1 MTASPTADP
10 QAVDA
15 KDAVI
20 VTNDLRHSYG
30 EGDLRTEILHGL
42 NFEVKAG
49 EVTLLVGPSGS
60 GKSTLLTLIG
70 ALRSVEEGS
79 LKVLGKELKGSEEWE
94 RVAIRRRIGFIFQSH
109 NLVSS
114 LTVLQNVAL
123 LLQLSEP
130 NPRRRHARACNLLE
144 AVGLSHRLHHFPDEL
159 SGGQRQRVAIARA
172 LAPEPEL
179 VLADEPTASL
189 DSQSGQDV
197 VELLG
202 DLCRRRGS
210 AVLLVTHDLRLLKDA
225 DRIWRIED
233 GRVNPWQP
241 DAAEMASAAHH

>member
-1 MTASPTADP
+1 MHMPAHTTPG
-10 QAVDA
+10 
-15 KDAVI
+15 DAVI
-20 VTNDLRHSYG
+20 VSRDLRHSYG
-30 EGDLRTEILHGL
+30 EGELRSQILHGL
-42 NFEVKAG
+42 NFQVQAG

-79 LKVLGKELKGSEEWE
+79 LTVLGRELQGADEAQ

-109 NLVSS
+109 NLVAS
-114 LTVLQNVAL
+114 LTVLQNVQL

-130 NPRRRHARACNLLE
+130 DPRRRRERACNLLE
-144 AVGLSHRLHHFPDEL
+144 AVGLSHRLHHYPEEL

-233 GRVNPWQP
+233 GRVHPWQP
-241 DAAEMASAAHH
+241 DVAEH

>member
-1 MTASPTADP
+1 
-10 QAVDA
+10 
-15 KDAVI
+15 
-20 VTNDLRHSYG
+20 
-30 EGDLRTEILHGL
+30 LRTEILHGL
-42 NFEVKAG
+42 NLQVEAG

-79 LKVLGKELKGSEEWE
+79 LKVLGEELSGSSEQQ

-114 LTVLQNVAL
+114 LTVLQNVQL
-123 LLQLSEP
+123 LLQLKEP
-130 NPRRRHARACNLLE
+130 NPSLRIERASSLLE
-144 AVGLSHRLHHFPDEL
+144 AVGLSHRLNHYPDEL

-233 GRVNPWQP
+233 GLVNRWQP
-241 DAAEMASAAHH
+241 DAASLAGGH

>member
-1 MTASPTADP
+1 MTASQLQP
-10 QAVDA
+10 
-15 KDAVI
+15 VI
-20 VTNDLRHSYG
+20 VSRELRHHYG
-30 EGDLRTEILHGL
+30 EGELRSEILHGL
-42 NFEVKAG
+42 NFEVHAG

-60 GKSTLLTLIG
+60 GKSTLLTLVG

-79 LKVLGKELKGSEEWE
+79 LQVLGQELKGAGERQ

-114 LTVLQNVAL
+114 LTVLQNVQL

-130 NPRRRHARACNLLE
+130 NPQRREARACDLLE
-144 AVGLSHRLHHFPDEL
+144 AVGLSHRLHHYPEEL

-172 LAPEPEL
+172 LAPQPEL
-179 VLADEPTASL
+179 ILADEPTASL

-202 DLCRRRGS
+202 ELCRNRGS
-210 AVLLVTHDLRLLKDA
+210 AVLLVTHDLRLLKEA
-225 DRIWRIED
+225 DRIWQIED
-233 GRVNPWQP
+233 GKVEPWQQTP
-241 DAAEMASAAHH
+241 

>member
-1 MTASPTADP
+1 MPVQPAPSADAPSAS
-10 QAVDA
+10 
-15 KDAVI
+15 VI
-20 VTNDLRHSYG
+20 VTNELRHSYG
-30 EGDLRTEILHGL
+30 EGELRTQILHGL

-79 LKVLGKELKGSEEWE
+79 LQVLGQELKGSGE
-94 RVAIRRRIGFIFQSH
+94 RARVEIRRRIGFIFQSH

-114 LTVLQNVAL
+114 LTVLQNVQL
-123 LLQLSEP
+123 LLQLNEP
-130 NPRRRHARACNLLE
+130 DPGRRVDRASSLLE
-144 AVGLSHRLHHFPDEL
+144 AVGLGHRLHHYPDEL

-189 DSQSGQDV
+189 DSQSGKDV

-241 DAAEMASAAHH
+241 DASELTTAAHH

>member
-1 MTASPTADP
+1 MNRDTSYNKQTEP
-10 QAVDA
+10 
-15 KDAVI
+15 VI
-20 VTNDLRHSYG
+20 VTKDLRHSYG
-30 EGDLRTEILHGL
+30 EGELRTEILHGL
-42 NFEVKAG
+42 DFEVSAG

-60 GKSTLLTLIG
+60 GKSTLLTLVG

-79 LKVLGKELKGSEEWE
+79 LKVLGKELNGSREEE
-94 RVAIRRRIGFIFQSH
+94 RVDIRRRIGFIFQSH
-109 NLVSS
+109 NLVAS
-114 LTVLQNVAL
+114 LTVLQNVQL
-123 LLQLSEP
+123 LLQLNEQ
-130 NPRRRHARACNLLE
+130 NPQARVERACNLLE
-144 AVGLSHRLHHFPDEL
+144 AVGLSHRLNHYPDEL

-210 AVLLVTHDLRLLKDA
+210 AVFLVTHDLRLLKDA
-225 DRIWRIED
+225 DRILEIED
-233 GRVNPWQP
+233 GRVNPWRPEPAQQTP
-241 DAAEMASAAHH
+241 ITH

>member
-1 MTASPTADP
+1 
-10 QAVDA
+10 
-15 KDAVI
+15 
-20 VTNDLRHSYG
+20 
-30 EGDLRTEILHGL
+30 LRTEILHGL
-42 NFEVKAG
+42 NLQVEAG

-79 LKVLGKELKGSEEWE
+79 LKVLGEELRGADEQK
-94 RVAIRRRIGFIFQSH
+94 RVEIRRRIGFIFQSH

-114 LTVLQNVAL
+114 LTVLQNVQL
-123 LLQLSEP
+123 LLQLKEP
-130 NPRRRHARACNLLE
+130 NISRRIERASALLD
-144 AVGLSHRLHHFPDEL
+144 AVGLSHRLHHYPEEL

-233 GRVNPWQP
+233 GQVHRWQP
-241 DAAEMASAAHH
+241 DAASPAGAH

>member
-1 MTASPTADP
+1 MTASQLQP
-10 QAVDA
+10 
-15 KDAVI
+15 VI
-20 VTNDLRHSYG
+20 VSRELRHHYG
-30 EGDLRTEILHGL
+30 EGELRSEILHGL
-42 NFEVKAG
+42 NFEVHAG

-60 GKSTLLTLIG
+60 GKSTLLTLVG

-79 LKVLGKELKGSEEWE
+79 LQVLGQELKGASERQ

-114 LTVLQNVAL
+114 LTVLQNVQL

-130 NPRRRHARACNLLE
+130 NPQLREARACDLLE
-144 AVGLSHRLHHFPDEL
+144 AVGLSHRLNHYPEEL

-172 LAPEPEL
+172 LAPQPEL
-179 VLADEPTASL
+179 ILADEPTASL

-202 DLCRRRGS
+202 ELCRSRGS
-210 AVLLVTHDLRLLKDA
+210 AVLLVTHDLRLLKEA
-225 DRIWRIED
+225 DRIWQIED
-233 GRVNPWQP
+233 GKVEPWQQTP
-241 DAAEMASAAHH
+241 

>member
-1 MTASPTADP
+1 MPGSAATSTAAS
-10 QAVDA
+10 
-15 KDAVI
+15 VI
-20 VTNDLRHSYG
+20 VTKDLRHSYG
-30 EGDLRTEILHGL
+30 EGELRTQILHGL
-42 NFEVKAG
+42 NLDVKAG

-79 LKVLGKELKGSEEWE
+79 LQVLGQELNGSDEWD
-94 RVAIRRRIGFIFQSH
+94 RVTIRRRIGFIFQSH

-114 LTVLQNVAL
+114 LTVLQNVQL
-123 LLQLSEP
+123 LLQLCEP
-130 NPRRRHARACNLLE
+130 DLRRRRERACDLLA
-144 AVGLSHRLHHFPDEL
+144 AVGLSHRLHHYPDEL

-241 DAAEMASAAHH
+241 EASELSSVQH

>member
-1 MTASPTADP
+1 MTASQLQP
-10 QAVDA
+10 
-15 KDAVI
+15 VI
-20 VTNDLRHSYG
+20 VSRELRHHYG
-30 EGDLRTEILHGL
+30 EGELRSEILHGL
-42 NFEVKAG
+42 NFEVHAG

-60 GKSTLLTLIG
+60 GKSTLLTLVG

-79 LKVLGKELKGSEEWE
+79 LQVLGQELKGAGERQ

-114 LTVLQNVAL
+114 LTVLQNVQL

-130 NPRRRHARACNLLE
+130 NPQRREARACDLLE
-144 AVGLSHRLHHFPDEL
+144 AVGLSHRLHHYPEEL

-172 LAPEPEL
+172 LAPQPEL
-179 VLADEPTASL
+179 ILADEPTASL

-202 DLCRRRGS
+202 ELCRNRGS
-210 AVLLVTHDLRLLKDA
+210 AVLLVTHDLRLLKEA
-225 DRIWRIED
+225 DRIWQIED
-233 GRVNPWQP
+233 GKVEPWRQTP
-241 DAAEMASAAHH
+241 

>member
-1 MTASPTADP
+1 MTASQLQP
-10 QAVDA
+10 
-15 KDAVI
+15 VI
-20 VTNDLRHSYG
+20 VSRELRHHYG
-30 EGDLRTEILHGL
+30 EGELRSEILHGL
-42 NFEVKAG
+42 NFEVYAG

-60 GKSTLLTLIG
+60 GKSTLLTLVG

-79 LKVLGKELKGSEEWE
+79 LQVLGQELKGAGERQ

-114 LTVLQNVAL
+114 LTVLQNVQL

-130 NPRRRHARACNLLE
+130 NPERREARSKELLD
-144 AVGLSHRLHHFPDEL
+144 AVGLSHRLHHYPEEL

-172 LAPEPEL
+172 LAPQPEL
-179 VLADEPTASL
+179 ILADEPTASL

-202 DLCRRRGS
+202 ELCRSRGS
-210 AVLLVTHDLRLLKDA
+210 AVLLVTHDLRLLKEA
-225 DRIWRIED
+225 DRIWQIED
-233 GRVNPWQP
+233 GKVEPWQQTP
-241 DAAEMASAAHH
+241 

>member
-1 MTASPTADP
+1 MTKALIKSES
-10 QAVDA
+10 
-15 KDAVI
+15 
-20 VTNDLRHSYG
+20 LCHSYG
-30 EGDLRTEILHGL
+30 EGQLRSQILHNL
-42 NFEVKAG
+42 EFEVNAG

-60 GKSTLLTLIG
+60 GKSTLLTLVG

-79 LKVLGKELKGSEEWE
+79 LEVLGQQLNGASEKT
-94 RVAIRRRIGFIFQSH
+94 RMGIRRRIGFIFQSH

-114 LTVLQNVAL
+114 LTVLQNVQL
-123 LLQLSEP
+123 LLQLKEP
-130 NPRRRHARACNLLE
+130 DPAKREREARDLLA
-144 AVGLSHRLHHFPDEL
+144 AVGLEQRLHHYPEEL

-172 LAPEPEL
+172 LAPQPEL

-189 DSQSGQDV
+189 DSKSGQDV

-202 DLCRRRGS
+202 NLCRNRGS

-233 GRVNPWQP
+233 GRVGTWDP
-241 DAAEMASAAHH
+241 DPSQLAHH